1 MKLGFQ
7 NKKQKVILFVLGVE
21 MLILLVLIGT
31 LFIPEKSYVLSDREN
46 SITLPYGHYFLN
58 CEYSISSDT
67 DYANYL
73 YILNDSGNSD
83 GIQNTVNFL
92 HHEKNEW
99 RTEFWITEPQLNINL
114 VVIEQ
119 YKDGPSSFLNYASYE
134 IECTNYIKFKIGRA
148 HV

>member
-73 YILNDSGNSD
+73 YILNDSFNVFFCD
-83 GIQNTVNFL
+83 VFAPLHMFFTWNFY
-92 HHEKNEW
+92 
-99 RTEFWITEPQLNINL
+99 F
-114 VVIEQ
+114 
-119 YKDGPSSFLNYASYE
+119 
-134 IECTNYIKFKIGRA
+134 C
-148 HV
+148 